1 VHVRD
6 VCRRAPKPYLH
17 GKGTAILNTPPQVH
31 CHAHCNRVLGLAV
44 YNHPISSALVESCA
58 LVVEWLVSWF
68 VSGRVGVRTSEG
80 PFSNNGFLSLIR
92 IPGAPDRQPMS
103 FGVFLNVPECS
114 RVFSNAPECSRMF
127 STVLEHSRKPTLG
140 EAAPRGGTPA
150 PPPPTGL
157 PPLATLSSDLGCNSA
172 PPSPDSPSGQ
182 RSCRVFGPPAVVS
195 DGLGRPDP
203 LVHSSHGV
211 SSLTPPEATP
221 GLGSKLIAFGV
232 STTAGFKVSRTRPW
246 LGEVCMVPVPST
258 KVPVAPMVP
267 VPMKSDLICRNLV
280 PVPK

>member
-1 VHVRD
+1 MG
-6 VCRRAPKPYLH
+6 PLPL
-17 GKGTAILNTPPQVH
+17 PP
-31 CHAHCNRVLGLAV
+31 R
-44 YNHPISSALVESCA
+44 P
-58 LVVEWLVSWF
+58 VS
-68 VSGRVGVRTSEG
+68 
-80 PFSNNGFLSLIR
+80 
-92 IPGAPDRQPMS
+92 
-103 FGVFLNVPECS
+103 
-114 RVFSNAPECSRMF
+114 
-127 STVLEHSRKPTLG
+127 
-140 EAAPRGGTPA
+140 
-150 PPPPTGL
+150 

-211 SSLTPPEATP
+211 SSLTPSEATP

-267 VPMKSDLICRNLV
+267 VPMKSDLICRNVV
-280 PVPK
+280 PVPKRRLHTFSLTAREAVGSCPEVLFMHNGAA